1 MMVPRAYLY
10 TTPPTKTSTKQN
22 DEKNMP
28 VSVAERVLKKD
39 KAAKSAMPPNMLT
52 PQSTTKPV
60 VIPTK
65 TRNGERR
72 KSRESMSRD
81 GTRKEG
87 LSSPHDSS
95 STPSSVAALLAMTSL
110 PESKYHPNSESRRQE
125 SIRAG
130 SGKQGKRYKDIPRR
144 AISSS
149 SPQSWGILLS
159 PPEEAELGSCSFESE
174 ATLGPLSSVRSMSS
188 ESMPSLGT
196 DLGTDTESLNSVGDP
211 ATPERAIGS
220 RGGCDRR
227 QKSISASRGEDCVL
241 DHPLLPQMAR
251 IDMEQQSCPGSLDE
265 LSPER
270 THAAR
275 SRSSFK
281 SNLTA
286 SFRKIRSAAQSFST
300 FTAPAIPP
308 DDYLSRS
315 LLAISPQFTD
325 ERRPLPSDDTPDP
338 ALRRYLNPI
347 TISPSEFH
355 YHLERESF
363 AAPQSDCKASIQ
375 LQTYRRKKGGSE
387 KASSPPVFPSQ
398 QQALDAAD
406 GVPHVSLPR
415 QREPREN
422 SNFLRVIVLE
432 MNMRKV
438 GKLSDASPGRARLWL
453 PARQAG
459 KTAVE
464 EGGESGKDERKGTPQ
479 RWTGVVA

>member
-1 MMVPRAYLY
+1 MPGPVAKRVVRKDKPGKSS
-10 TTPPTKTSTKQN
+10 TPPK
-22 DEKNMP
+22 
-28 VSVAERVLKKD
+28 
-39 KAAKSAMPPNMLT
+39 MLT

-65 TRNGERR
+65 TRNGDRR
-72 KSRESMSRD
+72 KSRESLSRD
-81 GTRKEG
+81 RTRKDVG
-87 LSSPHDSS
+87 NPHDSS

-110 PESKYHPNSESRRQE
+110 PESKYHPSTESQRKG

-130 SGKQGKRYKDIPRR
+130 SNKQDKDIPRR

-149 SPQSWGILLS
+149 SPHSWGMLLS
-159 PPEEAELGSCSFESE
+159 PPEETEPESRSFESNT
-174 ATLGPLSSVRSMSS
+174 TLGPLSSVRSMSS

-196 DLGTDTESLNSVGDP
+196 DTESLNSVGDP
-211 ATPERAIGS
+211 ATPDLEIGS
-220 RGGCDRR
+220 RSGCDRR
-227 QKSISASRGEDCVL
+227 QKNISASKGEDCVF

-251 IDMEQQSCPGSLDE
+251 TDREDQSCGGFLDE
-265 LSPER
+265 LPPER
-270 THAAR
+270 TQAAR

-300 FTAPAIPP
+300 FTAPAVPP
-308 DDYLSRS
+308 DDYLSRA
-315 LLAISPQFTD
+315 LLSIAPQFID
-325 ERRPLPSDDTPDP
+325 ERRPLPSADTPDP

-355 YHLERESF
+355 YHLEKERSSSSQYE
-363 AAPQSDCKASIQ
+363 CKASIQ
-375 LQTYRRKKGGSE
+375 LQTYRRKKRGSE
-387 KASSPPVFPSQ
+387 KASSPPIFTSQ

-453 PARQAG
+453 PARQTG
-459 KTAVE
+459 KTGLE
-464 EGGESGKDERKGTPQ
+464 EGGGKDKRKGTPQ
-479 RWTGVVA
+479 RWMGVKA

>member
-1 MMVPRAYLY
+1 
-10 TTPPTKTSTKQN
+10 
-22 DEKNMP
+22 
-28 VSVAERVLKKD
+28 
-39 KAAKSAMPPNMLT
+39 MLT

-65 TRNGERR
+65 TRNRDRR
-72 KSRESMSRD
+72 KIRESMSGD
-81 GTRKEG
+81 QTWKDV
-87 LSSPHDSS
+87 SSPHDFS
-95 STPSSVAALLAMTSL
+95 STPSSVATLLAATSL
-110 PESKYHPNSESRRQE
+110 PESKVHPPSEISENWRKG
-125 SIRAG
+125 SIRPGTA
-130 SGKQGKRYKDIPRR
+130 KQDRRHKDIPRR

-149 SPQSWGILLS
+149 SPQSWGMLLS
-159 PPEEAELGSCSFESE
+159 PPDEDQPESCSLEGR

-196 DLGTDTESLNSVGDP
+196 DTESLNSVGDP
-211 ATPERAIGS
+211 ATPELAIGS
-220 RGGCDRR
+220 RSGYERR
-227 QKSISASRGEDCVL
+227 QKSVSASKGEDCVF
-241 DHPLLPQMAR
+241 DHPLLPQVAG
-251 IDMEQQSCPGSLDE
+251 IEQEEDSCEGLLDE
-265 LSPER
+265 LPPER

-300 FTAPAIPP
+300 FTSPAIPP

-315 LLAISPQFTD
+315 LLSISPQFTD

-355 YHLERESF
+355 YHLEHES
-363 AAPQSDCKASIQ
+363 PSLSQSDCKASIQ
-375 LQTYRRKKGGSE
+375 LQTYHRKTGGSE
-387 KASSPPVFPSQ
+387 KASSPPVFTSQ

-453 PARQAG
+453 PARENG
-459 KTAVE
+459 KTGLEE
-464 EGGESGKDERKGTPQ
+464 EGGKNGRKGTPQ
-479 RWTGVVA
+479 RWAGVKA

>member
-1 MMVPRAYLY
+1 M
-10 TTPPTKTSTKQN
+10 
-22 DEKNMP
+22 
-28 VSVAERVLKKD
+28 
-39 KAAKSAMPPNMLT
+39 
-52 PQSTTKPV
+52 
-60 VIPTK
+60 
-65 TRNGERR
+65 
-72 KSRESMSRD
+72 
-81 GTRKEG
+81 
-87 LSSPHDSS
+87 
-95 STPSSVAALLAMTSL
+95 
-110 PESKYHPNSESRRQE
+110 
-125 SIRAG
+125 
-130 SGKQGKRYKDIPRR
+130 
-144 AISSS
+144 
-149 SPQSWGILLS
+149 LLS
-159 PPEEAELGSCSFESE
+159 PPEEAELQSSSFESE

-196 DLGTDTESLNSVGDP
+196 DTESLNSVGDP

-220 RGGCDRR
+220 RSGSDRR
-227 QKSISASRGEDCVL
+227 QKAISASRGEDCVL
-241 DHPLLPQMAR
+241 DHPLLPQMAS
-251 IDMEQQSCPGSLDE
+251 IDLEDQSGEGSLDE

-270 THAAR
+270 PCVAR
-275 SRSSFK
+275 SRSYFR

-300 FTAPAIPP
+300 FTVPAVPP

-325 ERRPLPSDDTPDP
+325 ERRPLPCDDTPDP

-363 AAPQSDCKASIQ
+363 ASPQSECKASIQ
-375 LQTYRRKKGGSE
+375 LQTYRRNKVGSE
-387 KASSPPVFPSQ
+387 NASSPPVFTSQ

-406 GVPHVSLPR
+406 GVPAVSLPR

-438 GKLSDASPGRARLWL
+438 GKLSDASPGRAKLWL

-459 KTAVE
+459 KSAVE
-464 EGGESGKDERKGTPQ
+464 EGTAGGGKDERKGTPQ
-479 RWTGVVA
+479 RWAGVVAEP

>member
-10 TTPPTKTSTKQN
+10 NAPPVNTSTKHG
-22 DEKNMP
+22 ERKETA
-28 VSVAERVLKKD
+28 VSVAERVWKKD
-39 KAAKSAMPPNMLT
+39 EAAKSAMPPKMLT

-65 TRNGERR
+65 TRSGGRR
-72 KSRESMSRD
+72 RCRESVSRD
-81 GTRKEG
+81 RLRTEA
-87 LSSPHDSS
+87 SSRHNSS

-110 PESKYHPNSESRRQE
+110 PESKYRPKLENRRQG
-125 SIRAG
+125 SIRAT
-130 SGKQGKRYKDIPRR
+130 SGMQDKRRPV
-144 AISSS
+144 SSS
-149 SPQSWGILLS
+149 SPKSWSVLLS
-159 PPEEAELGSCSFESE
+159 PPEEAEPDSCSVGSE

-196 DLGTDTESLNSVGDP
+196 DTESLNSVADP
-211 ATPERAIGS
+211 ATPELSISS
-220 RGGCDRR
+220 RSGCDRR
-227 QKSISASRGEDCVL
+227 QKSISASKGEDCIF
-241 DHPLLPQMAR
+241 DHPLLPQMAKVNLEGHHP
-251 IDMEQQSCPGSLDE
+251 DGLPDE
-265 LSPER
+265 SFPER
-270 THAAR
+270 ARAAK

-300 FTAPAIPP
+300 FTASAVPS
-308 DDYLSRS
+308 DDHLSRS
-315 LLAISPQFTD
+315 LLSMFPQFTD
-325 ERRPLPSDDTPDP
+325 ERRPLPSEDTPDP

-355 YHLERESF
+355 HHLEKES
-363 AAPQSDCKASIQ
+363 ASSSQSDCKASIQ
-375 LQTYRRKKGGSE
+375 LQTYRRKKVGSD
-387 KASSPPVFPSQ
+387 KASSPPIFTSQ
-398 QQALDAAD
+398 QHTLDAAD
-406 GVPHVSLPR
+406 GMPHISLPR

-459 KTAVE
+459 KTEAE
-464 EGGESGKDERKGTPQ
+464 EDGWKDKRKGTPQ
-479 RWTGVVA
+479 RWAGVKA

>member
-1 MMVPRAYLY
+1 MVPRAYLY
-10 TTPPTKTSTKQN
+10 NSPPSTTFTKPNNK
-22 DEKNMP
+22 ENML
-28 VSVAERVLKKD
+28 VSVAERVPRKD
-39 KAAKSAMPPNMLT
+39 KTAKSAMPPEMLT

-65 TRNGERR
+65 TRNGARR

-81 GTRKEG
+81 RTRKDV
-87 LSSPHDSS
+87 SSPHNPS

-110 PESKYHPNSESRRQE
+110 PESRYHPRSENWSQR

-130 SGKQGKRYKDIPRR
+130 SGKQDKRHKDIPRR
-144 AISSS
+144 ASSSS

-159 PPEEAELGSCSFESE
+159 PPEEAEPESCSFESD
-174 ATLGPLSSVRSMSS
+174 ATLGPLSSLRSMSS

-196 DLGTDTESLNSVGDP
+196 DTESLSSVGNP
-211 ATPERAIGS
+211 ATPELVIGS
-220 RGGCDRR
+220 RNESDRR
-227 QKSISASRGEDCVL
+227 QKSISASKGKDCVL

-251 IDMEQQSCPGSLDE
+251 MDVEEQSSQDCSDE

-286 SFRKIRSAAQSFST
+286 SFQKIRSAAQSFST
-300 FTAPAIPP
+300 FTAPTIPP

-315 LLAISPQFTD
+315 LLSVSPQFTD

-338 ALRRYLNPI
+338 ALRRYLNPM

-355 YHLERESF
+355 HHLEQESSSSS
-363 AAPQSDCKASIQ
+363 QSNCKVSIQ
-375 LQTYRRKKGGSE
+375 LQTYRRKKGGFE
-387 KASSPPVFPSQ
+387 KASSPPIFTSQ
-398 QQALDAAD
+398 RQAIDAAD
-406 GVPHVSLPR
+406 AVPHVSLPR

-422 SNFLRVIVLE
+422 SDFLRVIVLE
-432 MNMRKV
+432 MSMRKV

-453 PARQAG
+453 PARQTE
-459 KTAVE
+459 KTGSE
-464 EGGESGKDERKGTPQ
+464 EEDGKDERKGIPQ
-479 RWTGVVA
+479 RWAGVKA